1 MKHGKTWLFL
11 AIAGF
16 AIASGLPD
24 RASGG
29 GNLTSLS
36 NSDPSPT
43 ASASEPSDRA
53 PVHEE
58 PPSPLRLHWQS
69 LRPVLVDY
77 ETARVNSTVMIA
89 TAQARREGKQPLD
102 VIREWQRGIVNN
114 YLYEVRH
121 GQGEPSQRLRQDL
134 LTRYGYTL
142 LAESVLTQGKPLQPV
157 NIDERAIACDMVGYL
172 QLNSGGYCD
181 ADG

>member
-16 AIASGLPD
+16 AMASGLPE
-24 RASGG
+24 RAIGG
-29 GNLTSLS
+29 GNLM
-36 NSDPSPT
+36 NSIAPS
-43 ASASEPSDRA
+43 SEPSASA

-77 ETARVNSTVMIA
+77 ETARVNSTVMAA
-89 TAQARREGKQPLD
+89 TVQAQREGTQPLD
-102 VIREWQRGIVNN
+102 VIRAWQRGIAND

-121 GQGEPSQRLRQDL
+121 GQGEASQQLKQQL
-134 LTRYGYTL
+134 LTRYGYAL
-142 LAESVLTQGKPLQPV
+142 LAESVLSNGTPLQPV
-157 NIDERAIACDMVGYL
+157 NIDERAIACDMTKYL
-172 QLNSGGYCD
+172 QADDGGYCN
-181 ADG
+181 ANR